1 MADPRHATC
10 SHARPDPRKRP
21 TQSRRSFLGR
31 FGAVSA
37 GVALAGCDMPGVPGG
52 QDPAPAPAPSAP
64 PAEGGAPIIP
74 IGGPPNTFGRLF
86 DLPPFAEDSP
96 ALQEALVDIGRP
108 GGIMDANDDLSAGP
122 IELITN
128 PALSANNPDNT
139 SHGAGMTFIGQF
151 IDHDLTRDLT
161 SPLGVPAAPE
171 DHRNGRMPAF
181 DLDSVYSRGPQRDRQ
196 FYDPEDRIKL
206 PVDTG
211 GQFEDYARQE
221 GRAII
226 PDARNDENLMLSGI
240 HLATMLFHNK
250 TVDQLRAAGGSDD
263 QEVFAEARRL
273 TRWHYQWIVMNEVL
287 PAYVGREQA
296 IAALTRPNVFGNG
309 RVLMPVEFQGAVYR
323 FGHSMVRPSY
333 RANLAGDNGE
343 PFFGFIFDAEGGD
356 SADPSDLRGGA
367 RAARRFIDWQTFFD
381 FGDGELKHNKL
392 IDTTISSPM
401 FNLPPLTIELGPG
414 APLGPTSIAARNL
427 LRHITWEQPS
437 GQAIADELGVER
449 VAPADLSD
457 LADYELGL
465 EESTPLWFY
474 ALREAEIM
482 ADGLTLGPVGGQIIA
497 DCYVGFM
504 LSDDNSYMAQ
514 DPDWTPTV
522 DTRSGDPE
530 GFDMVDF
537 LTFAEV
543 DPASRSAQLGTP
555 PVSDLSEPVSDLS
568 EPVSDLSEPVP
579 VEAEPVLAPL

>member
-1 MADPRHATC
+1 MADRSHATC
-10 SHARPDPRKRP
+10 SHARPDTTQRP
-21 TQSRRSFLGR
+21 VHSRRSFLGR

-37 GVALAGCDMPGVPGG
+37 GVALAGCDMPGIPGG
-52 QDPAPAPAPSAP
+52 QEPAPPSP
-64 PAEGGAPIIP
+64 SPTPTPTEGGAPIIP

-122 IELITN
+122 IELITDA
-128 PALSANNPDNT
+128 ALSANNPDNT

-161 SPLGVPAAPE
+161 SPLGVPTAPE

-181 DLDSVYSRGPQRDRQ
+181 DLDSVYSRGPNRDRQ
-196 FYDPEDRIKL
+196 FYDPADRIKL
-206 PVDTG
+206 PLDSG
-211 GQFEDYARQE
+211 GQFEDFARQE

-226 PDARNDENLMLSGI
+226 PDARNDENMMIAGLHQAIIM
-240 HLATMLFHNK
+240 FHNK
-250 TVDQLRAAGGSDD
+250 MVDQIRAAGGGDD
-263 QEVFAEARRL
+263 QEVFAEAQRM

-287 PAYVGREQA
+287 PAYVGQQQA
-296 IAALTRPNVFGNG
+296 EAALNRSNVFGTG
-309 RVLMPVEFQGAVYR
+309 RALMPVEFQGAVYR

-343 PFFGFIFDAEGGD
+343 PFFAFIFDADAGGE
-356 SADPSDLRGGA
+356 DPNDLRGGA
-367 RAARRFIDWQTFFD
+367 RAPRRFIDWQTFFD
-381 FGDGELKHNKL
+381 FNDGEMRHNKL
-392 IDTTISSPM
+392 IDTTISTPM
-401 FNLPPLTIELGPG
+401 FNLPSLTIELGPG

-437 GQAIADELGVER
+437 GQAIADELGLER
-449 VAPADLSD
+449 VSPADLDD
-457 LADYELGL
+457 LADYGLGL

-474 ALREAEIM
+474 ALREAEVF

-504 LSDDNSYMAQ
+504 RSDENSFMSQ

-522 DTRSGDPE
+522 ETRAGDPAS
-530 GFDMVDF
+530 FDMVDF

-543 DPASRSAQLGTP
+543 DPASRGGTPP
-555 PVSDLSEPVSDLS
+555 PVSDMSDPD
-568 EPVSDLSEPVP
+568 PVSDLSEPVP
-579 VEAEPVLAPL
+579 VESEPALAGV